1 MTEIS
6 DLTVHTGYW
15 LRMVSNT
22 VSQEFARKVAAEG
35 VTVAEWTFLRALY
48 DADAM
53 APSALAERMGM
64 SRGAISRLADRLV
77 DKRLVSRDDHAD
89 DGRMQTLSLTPA
101 GRDKVPAL
109 AALADRNDAE
119 YFGVL
124 SDDERAALDRLLRTL
139 ADRRGLKTV
148 PVD

>member
-1 MTEIS
+1 MNATS
-6 DLTVHTGYW
+6 SGASAP
-15 LRMVSNT
+15 LRVLLAPFGS
-22 VSQEFARKVAAEG
+22 EG
-35 VTVAEWTFLRALY
+35 DVTPFLW
-48 DADAM
+48 
-53 APSALAERMGM
+53 
-64 SRGAISRLADRLV
+64 LADRLV
-77 DKRLVSRDDHAD
+77 DKTLISRDGHAND
-89 DGRMQTLSLTPA
+89 RRMQTLSLTAA

-124 SDDERAALDRLLRTL
+124 GDEERAALGRLLRTL

>member
-15 LRMVSNT
+15 LRMVSNA

-53 APSALAERMGM
+53 APSALADRMGM
-64 SRGAISRLADRLV
+64 SRGAISKLADRLV
-77 DKRLVSRDDHAD
+77 DKALVSRSDHAD
-89 DGRMQTLSLTPA
+89 DGRMQALSLTAA
-101 GRDKVPAL
+101 GRNKVPAL

-124 SDDERAALDRLLRTL
+124 SDDECAALDRLLRTL